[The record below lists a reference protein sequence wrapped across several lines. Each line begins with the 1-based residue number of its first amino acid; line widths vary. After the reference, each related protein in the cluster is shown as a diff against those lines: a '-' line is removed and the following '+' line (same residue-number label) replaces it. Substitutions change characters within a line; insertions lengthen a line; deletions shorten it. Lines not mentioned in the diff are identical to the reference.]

1 MFYQLA
7 ENGALLC
14 TRTTLVW
21 TCTFI
26 PLTVPS
32 LITLVWTYTF
42 SPLTLPSPDSLDQHV
57 YPCHPPLPDYA
68 SLDLHVYPFHP
79 PLPSAENI
87 RKIICL
93 FPILGE
99 TLLTSGVDA

>member
-1 MFYQLA
+1 MRYTYAVSKIVNFK
-7 ENGALLC
+7 
-14 TRTTLVW
+14 RTATSTNWLKMV
-21 TCTFI
+21 
-26 PLTVPS
+26 LYNLYSDYVS
-32 LITLVWTYTF
+32 LYL
-42 SPLTLPSPDSLDQHV
+42 HV
-57 YPCHPPLPDYA
+57 YPSHPPLPDYV

-79 PLPSAENI
+79 LLPSAENE

>member
-57 YPCHPPLPDYA
+57 YPCHPPLP
-68 SLDLHVYPFHP
+68 
-79 PLPSAENI
+79 SAENI